1 MKQILE
7 QHKLWLQGKG
17 GKKADL
23 CGADLHGA
31 DLRGADLRRADLR
44 GSVLDSANLEL
55 AYLQQADLC
64 FAALRKANLHGAKL
78 MGVRLMG
85 AYLQDADLCF
95 ASLQYAYVLRA
106 YMQSADLRDADLR
119 DADLRDADLWGAKFE
134 GANLVGTCL
143 DPNNEPSGAYKS
155 CFNFEDG
162 RAVGYRTKSNY
173 EVYKTYTA
181 PVFSTAP
188 TDCHPGLYLWPTLQ
202 HAIVYS
208 GDWNVFIKVS
218 ARPEDVHQ
226 AGVKYRCKEFR
237 VEEVCV

>member
-106 YMQSADLRDADLR
+106 YMQSADLR